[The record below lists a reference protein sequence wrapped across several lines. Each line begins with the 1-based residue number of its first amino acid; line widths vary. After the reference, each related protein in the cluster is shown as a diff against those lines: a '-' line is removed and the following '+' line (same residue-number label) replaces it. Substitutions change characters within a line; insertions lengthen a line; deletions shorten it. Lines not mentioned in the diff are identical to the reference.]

1 MQPVTPEFSR
11 PNGVMTN
18 SRLGASMGKDM
29 KRERSQPAAALNY
42 VALNKD
48 EMDGLASTLLSYIW
62 IPCLCEL
69 QKFLQ

>member
-1 MQPVTPEFSR
+1 
-11 PNGVMTN
+11 
-18 SRLGASMGKDM
+18 MGKDM